1 MIRAAAILGLAPVL
15 ILGGLAGCASL
26 QPTCAPG
33 ATAGETAQLFFG
45 RNIAGAPGVS
55 DADWRAF
62 VDAEI
67 TPRFPDG
74 LTVLDAAGQWR
85 GASGAVERE
94 ASKVVV
100 LMLSGAPDE
109 EGRLAAV
116 RAAYKARFQQEA
128 VLQVRQKACVA
139 F

>member
-1 MIRAAAILGLAPVL
+1 MIRAGAIAGLA
-15 ILGGLAGCASL
+15 LGMASCASL
-26 QPTCAPG
+26 GPSCPPG

-45 RNIAGAPGVS
+45 RNVTGAHGVS

-100 LMLSGAPDE
+100 LVLSGAADE
-109 EGRLAAV
+109 QSRLDAV
-116 RAAYKARFQQEA
+116 RAAYKARFKQEA
-128 VLQVRQKACVA
+128 VLLVRQKACVA